1 MAEEQRKFP
10 RRPLKRAAR
19 VVTRDAPPVEGTTI
33 DVSAG
38 GLCLVLPRQL
48 PVGAPCAVSFDI
60 PVNAFKQ
67 TVSAVSRVTWAI
79 CSTDGFKTG
88 LQFVEID
95 PASATAIARYV
106 SGT

>member
-1 MAEEQRKFP
+1 MAEEQRKFS

-19 VVTRDAPPVEGTTI
+19 VITRNAAPVEGTTI

-38 GLCLVLPRQL
+38 GLCLLLDRQIA
-48 PVGAPCAVSFDI
+48 PGTPCAVSFDI

-67 TVSAVSRVTWAI
+67 SVSAVARVAWSI

-88 LQFVEID
+88 LQFTEID
-95 PASATAIARYV
+95 PASATAIARFV
-106 SGT
+106 SGP

>member
-10 RRPLKRAAR
+10 RRPLKRQAR
-19 VVTRDAPPVEGTTI
+19 VITRNNPPVNGMTL

-38 GLCLVLPRQL
+38 GVCLILERQL
-48 PVGAPCAVSFDI
+48 PAGAPCAVSFDI

-67 TVSAVSRVTWAI
+67 SVSAVARVAWSI
-79 CSTDGFKTG
+79 CGSEGFKTG
-88 LQFVEID
+88 LQFTEID

-106 SGT
+106 AG

>member
-1 MAEEQRKFP
+1 MSEEQRKFP

-19 VVTRDAPPVEGTTI
+19 IITRNSPPIQGMTL

-38 GLCLVLPRQL
+38 GMCLVLERQL
-48 PVGAPCAVSFDI
+48 PAGAPCAVSFDI

-67 TVSAVSRVTWAI
+67 SVSAVARVAWSI
-79 CSTDGFKTG
+79 CSSDGFKTG
-88 LQFVEID
+88 LQFTEID

-106 SGT
+106 AG